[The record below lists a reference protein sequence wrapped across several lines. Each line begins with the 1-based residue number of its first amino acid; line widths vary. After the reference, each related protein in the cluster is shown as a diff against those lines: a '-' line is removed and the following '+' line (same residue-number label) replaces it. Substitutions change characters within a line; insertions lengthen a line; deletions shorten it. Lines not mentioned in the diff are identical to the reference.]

1 MSRLHEALTDYLSVR
16 RAMGYK
22 LERAGKLLAQFVDYL
37 DDSDVATVTVE
48 HALAWS
54 MLPTEGGINWWA
66 HRLSVVRGFASYLSM
81 IDPATEVPPTDLL
94 PWHNKR
100 ATPYLYSDDEVAALL
115 SATKMLQGAL
125 RTATYRTLLGL
136 LTVTGLRIGE
146 AIRLDR
152 GDLDVRAGLL
162 VVRSTKFGKDRQVP
176 LHPTTTAALTGYL
189 KLRDGLLP
197 HPDTT
202 AVFISPA
209 GTRLLYC
216 NVNWT
221 FLKLVDLAGLVPR
234 AGSCRPRLH
243 DFRHSFAVNTVL
255 DGYRTGADVQARL
268 PLLST
273 YLGHIHP
280 ANTYWYLSAAPEL
293 LALAGRRLEDR
304 LESGR

>member
-1 MSRLHEALTDYLSVR
+1 MSRLHEALADYLSVR

-37 DDSDVATVTVE
+37 DGIDVTTVTIE
-48 HALAWS
+48 HALAWAT
-54 MLPTEGGINWWA
+54 LPTKGGNNWWSL
-66 HRLSVVRGFASYLSM
+66 RLSVVRGFATYLSS
-81 IDPATEVPPTDLL
+81 IDPATEIPPSDLL
-94 PWHNKR
+94 PERNKR
-100 ATPYLYSDDEVAALL
+100 ATPYLYSEEEIAALL
-115 SATKMLQGAL
+115 TATEILKGPL

-136 LTVTGLRIGE
+136 LAVTGLRIGE
-146 AIRLDR
+146 AIRLNR

-162 VVRSTKFGKDRQVP
+162 MVRSTKFGKDRQVP
-176 LHPTTTAALTGYL
+176 LHPTTTAALAGYL
-189 KLRDGLLP
+189 ELRDRHFP

-202 AVFISPA
+202 AVFISTA

-221 FLKLVDLAGLVPR
+221 FLKLVDRAGLTPR
-234 AGSCRPRLH
+234 SGSCRPRIH
-243 DFRHSFAVNTVL
+243 DLRHSFAVNTVL

-273 YLGHIHP
+273 YLGHIDP

-293 LALAGRRLEDR
+293 LALAGRRLEDH
-304 LESGR
+304 LEGDR